1 MHTIFST
8 FFCCFSTFICCFNIL
23 YSHINLLGNFS
34 TFFCCFS
41 TFICCL
47 NTILSTFFCC
57 FSISSCTRIFSMVI
71 YHLSS
76 HIYFNGKF
84 FVPCSQIILG
94 HISSTITLMT
104 SWNTFLIPYWYN
116 TRRFHWVKI
125 ARCSMKSWFTRLR
138 KVFSFGLVLQRLTVL
153 QTVSRLRGK

>member
-1 MHTIFST
+1 MHTILST

-57 FSISSCTRIFSMVI
+57 FSISSAVHKTFCHDSVLIIFI
-71 YHLSS
+71 LHS
-76 HIYFNGKF
+76 HF
-84 FVPCSQIILG
+84 QHG
-94 HISSTITLMT
+94 HIPSQFSYLFQWEIFCAMLTNHSRSYFKHNHTYDILEYLSHSILIQYTQVSLSKNCTLLYEI
-104 SWNTFLIPYWYN
+104 LIYK
-116 TRRFHWVKI
+116 T
-125 ARCSMKSWFTRLR
+125 
-138 KVFSFGLVLQRLTVL
+138 
-153 QTVSRLRGK
+153 